1 MLNNITKDYSQKCKI
16 KKEEKIIPNPIKE
29 KKVARELEKSSWS
42 WKIMVTLEIKN
53 IAGETEKEEKNITEI
68 VNIKSIYIYNLI
80 VLKNVKNLSL
90 NK

>member
-1 MLNNITKDYSQKCKI
+1 
-16 KKEEKIIPNPIKE
+16 
-29 KKVARELEKSSWS
+29 
-42 WKIMVTLEIKN
+42 MVTLEIKN